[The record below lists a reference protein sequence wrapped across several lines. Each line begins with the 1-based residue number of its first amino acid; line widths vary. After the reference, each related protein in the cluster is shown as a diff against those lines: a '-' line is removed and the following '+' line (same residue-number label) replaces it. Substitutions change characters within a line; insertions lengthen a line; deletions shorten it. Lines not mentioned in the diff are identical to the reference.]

1 MPSKV
6 ISFPGIRCCGSL
18 IHSSSVWSFHTMS
31 DDLRAGEYR
40 LKLSKPP
47 AFLFHKFARLGPVM
61 FLSGCKEW
69 QAAHAPNTR
78 GPRGAFPLVPA
89 ASNTDATASGA
100 ATTAISR
107 KGSFIFMVDL

>member
-1 MPSKV
+1 
-6 ISFPGIRCCGSL
+6 
-18 IHSSSVWSFHTMS
+18 MS
-31 DDLRAGEYR
+31 EDLRAGEYR
-40 LKLSKPP
+40 LKLGNLP

-78 GPRGAFPLVPA
+78 CPRGALPLMPE

-100 ATTAISR
+100 ATTTISR
-107 KGSFIFMVDL
+107 RGSFFFMVDLR